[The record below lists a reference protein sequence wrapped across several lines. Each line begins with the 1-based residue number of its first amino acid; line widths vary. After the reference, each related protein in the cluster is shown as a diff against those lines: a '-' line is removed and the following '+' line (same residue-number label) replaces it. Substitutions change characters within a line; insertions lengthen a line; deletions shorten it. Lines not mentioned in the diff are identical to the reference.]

1 MYLIEFLMDLKM
13 NDEKSR
19 ASLSLPLPLSIPTRI
34 INMVYRQYTH

>member
-13 NDEKSR
+13 NDDVS
-19 ASLSLPLPLSIPTRI
+19 SSLPLPLSIPTRI